1 MASELTTR
9 QVVGDQAGVS
19 PSSRPRAFWL
29 VAYTFVVAML
39 GGALPIP
46 LYVIYQGRWGFS
58 GGMLTVIFAVYA
70 AGTLFALLLFG
81 ELSDRIG
88 RRRVL
93 LAVLVLAALSS
104 VVFVLA
110 QGVVWLLVARFMFC
124 KRIPRRM
131 I

>member
-1 MASELTTR
+1 VASELTIR
-9 QVVGDQAGVS
+9 QLAGGQAGVR
-19 PSSRPRAFWL
+19 SSSHPRAFWL
-29 VAYTFVVAML
+29 VAYTFVVTML

-46 LYVIYQGRWGFS
+46 LYVIYQGLWGFS
-58 GGMLTVIFAVYA
+58 AGMITVIFAVYA

-110 QGVVWLLVARFMFC
+110 QGVG
-124 KRIPRRM
+124 
-131 I
+131 